1 MKAFYALLQP
11 QESDRVDNE
20 WAEQEEQ
27 ERKLSTEKREEK
39 AEEEW
44 VPDSTRLASL
54 RLDLPCLSSTRLN
67 CKQMPR
73 TKESTLNTISHTL

>member
-20 WAEQEEQ
+20 WEEQEEQ

-44 VPDSTRLASL
+44 VPDSTRLASP
-54 RLDLPCLSSTRLN
+54 RLALSQLDSTQLQAN
-67 CKQMPR
+67 AKN
-73 TKESTLNTISHTL
+73 KGINA